1 MDNLETDIAESLQVK
16 EQTKEV
22 IRSTKKVFKEYLHM
36 VNERENADVSVF
48 KLYKL
53 FILKEKTIFTYLNMF
68 KQEGVILQG
77 VVWAPAYFKF
87 EEKMRDMSEELQG
100 LQYEKVPDVISQITK
115 PTLFRSNEFTWT
127 FQEITDTYGIPLYKE
142 VNPAVF

>member
-1 MDNLETDIAESLQVK
+1 VQSFPAHQYEVTLDNLETDIAESLQVK

-68 KQEGVILQG
+68 KQEGVIL
-77 VVWAPAYFKF
+77 
-87 EEKMRDMSEELQG
+87 
-100 LQYEKVPDVISQITK
+100 
-115 PTLFRSNEFTWT
+115 
-127 FQEITDTYGIPLYKE
+127 
-142 VNPAVF
+142 

>member
-1 MDNLETDIAESLQVK
+1 
-16 EQTKEV
+16 
-22 IRSTKKVFKEYLHM
+22 
-36 VNERENADVSVF
+36 
-48 KLYKL
+48 
-53 FILKEKTIFTYLNMF
+53 
-68 KQEGVILQG
+68 
-77 VVWAPAYFKF
+77 
-87 EEKMRDMSEELQG
+87 MRDMSEELQG